1 MNHKHR
7 HTVAAQSDHQAE
19 LSAFWVSTLKYLIGV
34 ADFDRMFAS
43 MDLDGSGTL
52 DLGELRA
59 ALQRADPSV
68 TEVQVQARMDAL
80 DADGDGVI
88 SKEEFA
94 RSLQRYKD
102 LEANQERKELARLNS
117 HILLDT
123 QSGLLQ
129 HMMRNCRGDKDVSE
143 QVRAGSVPCSFAAM
157 NIVIGCSDVSKDT
170 GDGGLWFGRCTI
182 LIFMCGLCF
191 AFVVR
196 ALH

>member
-7 HTVAAQSDHQAE
+7 HTVAAKSDHQAE
-19 LSAFWVSTLKYLIGV
+19 LSAFWVSTLKYLIGI

-59 ALQRADPSV
+59 ALQRSHPSV
-68 TEVQVQARMDAL
+68 TEEQVQRRMNAL

-94 RSLQRYKD
+94 SSSQRYKD
-102 LEANQERKELARLNS
+102 LEAHPECKELERLNS
-117 HILLDT
+117 HVLLDT

-129 HMMRNCRGDKDVSE
+129 RMMRNCRGDKDVSE
-143 QVRAGSVPCSFAAM
+143 QVRAGKVPCSIAAM
-157 NIVIGCSDVSKDT
+157 NIVIGCSDTSKET
-170 GDGGLWFGRCTI
+170 GDGGLWFSRSTL
-182 LIFMCGLCF
+182 LIFVCGLCF
-191 AFVVR
+191 AFLVR
-196 ALH
+196 ALP